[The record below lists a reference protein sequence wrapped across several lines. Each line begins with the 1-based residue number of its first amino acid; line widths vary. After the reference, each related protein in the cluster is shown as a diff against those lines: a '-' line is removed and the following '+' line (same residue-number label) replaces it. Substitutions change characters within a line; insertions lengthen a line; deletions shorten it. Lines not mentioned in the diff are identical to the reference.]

1 MATDRY
7 DAIVAGVRRADS
19 PAAMLRVR
27 RGHTHAFDFGPFTL
41 TGSPAA
47 TGTSPAY
54 ARRRTVLDKLLADA
68 AGEAG
73 AEAREGF
80 TITDDLTLIR
90 AGRAYAEFGISKTT
104 AEGSRFPV
112 HNRKSGHCL
121 GRAGSVE

>member
-7 DAIVAGVRRADS
+7 NAIVAGVRRVGS
-19 PAAMLRVR
+19 PAVMFRIR
-27 RGHTHAFDFGPFTL
+27 RGHTYAFDFGPFTL

-47 TGTSPAY
+47 AGAPPAY
-54 ARRRTVLDKLLADA
+54 ARRRTELDKLLANT

-73 AEAREGF
+73 AEVREGF

-90 AGRAYAEFGISKTT
+90 AGWPYAELGTSKTT
-104 AEGSRFPV
+104 AEGSRFTA

>member
-7 DAIVAGVRRADS
+7 DAIVAGVRRAGS

-27 RGHTHAFDFGPFTL
+27 RGHTHAFGFGPFTL

-47 TGTSPAY
+47 AGAPPAY
-54 ARRRTVLDKLLADA
+54 ARRWSELDKLLADT
-68 AGEAG
+68 AGEPG
-73 AEAREGF
+73 AEVREGV

-90 AGRAYAEFGISKTT
+90 AGWPYAELGTSKTT
-104 AEGSRFPV
+104 SEGSRFPV
-112 HNRKSGHCL
+112 HNRKSGHCP

>member
-7 DAIVAGVRRADS
+7 DAIVAGVRRAGS

-27 RGHTHAFDFGPFTL
+27 RGHTYAFDSGSFTL
-41 TGSPAA
+41 KGSPAA
-47 TGTSPAY
+47 AGGPPAY
-54 ARRRTVLDKLLADA
+54 SRRRTELDRLLADT

-73 AEAREGF
+73 AEVREGI
-80 TITDDLTLIR
+80 TITDDLTLIS
-90 AGRAYAEFGISKTT
+90 AGWPYAELGTGKTT